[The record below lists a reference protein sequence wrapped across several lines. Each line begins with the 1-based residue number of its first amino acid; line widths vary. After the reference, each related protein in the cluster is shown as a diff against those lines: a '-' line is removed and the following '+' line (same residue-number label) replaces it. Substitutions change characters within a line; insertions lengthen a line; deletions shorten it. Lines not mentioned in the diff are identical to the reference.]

1 MGKVVKY
8 PNLAAEMARNG
19 ENQKTI
25 ADLLNLTQ
33 ATISRKLAGL
43 VDWSIGEVEVVCE
56 HYGKDYYQ
64 LFK

>member
-8 PNLAAEMARNG
+8 PNLVAEMARNG